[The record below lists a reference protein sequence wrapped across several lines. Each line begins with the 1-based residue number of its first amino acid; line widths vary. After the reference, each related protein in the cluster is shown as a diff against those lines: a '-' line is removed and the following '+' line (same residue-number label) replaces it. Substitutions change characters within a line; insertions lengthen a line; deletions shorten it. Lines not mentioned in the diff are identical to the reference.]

1 MAAVDGLV
9 SGIDVT
15 SIVSQLVQVDSATQ
29 NKLKANVSTAQSAVS
44 GYQSVSTKMQALQT
58 AADNLKKATSWS
70 PTTATSSSTNVAVT
84 AGSTAATGSLA
95 FTVTA
100 LASTQSMVLNRQ
112 YDSGQSG
119 DGSFSA
125 TEKVDWGAQGFP
137 LDVVKNGQVVGSISP
152 TTGTISELAA
162 SINAASDLGVKAVA
176 LKVADGKYRLQ
187 ITATDSGS
195 AGAVS
200 LLSGGGRPKG
210 PISDTDVANG
220 LSNNFTNIS
229 AAQDAKLDFGNGLIV
244 TSSSNTFADIV
255 PGVTLTAAKAD
266 ENQQVVI
273 GISPDKT
280 KVASA
285 VQALVDAANA
295 ALTDIKAKTKAG
307 QPGADGKLTG
317 AGPLV
322 GDSTLRSLQ
331 NSIVSSVTSAF
342 GRSSA
347 ASIGVQSTKDGLLT
361 FDQDKFLSAY
371 TKDPVAVR
379 NLVAPTSVS
388 GGTGTG
394 LVEKLSTLA
403 NNAIKTGTGQI
414 TSAIAGQNSSIKDL
428 NDRIAD
434 WDLKLAA
441 RKERYQKYY
450 SALES
455 ALGKL
460 QNQSSYV
467 SSQLSSLS

>member
-1 MAAVDGLV
+1 MAAVDGLI

-29 NKLKANVSTAQSAVS
+29 NKLKANVTTAQSAVS
-44 GYQSVSTKMQALQT
+44 AYQSVSTKMQAIQT

-84 AGSTAATGSLA
+84 AGSTASTGSLA

-112 YDSGQSG
+112 YAPGQNG

-125 TEKVDWGAQGFP
+125 TEQVNWNDQGFP
-137 LDVVKNGQVVGSISP
+137 LDVVKDGKVVGSISP

-176 LKVADGKYRLQ
+176 LKVADGKYKLQ
-187 ITATDSGS
+187 ITASDSGS

-210 PISDTDVANG
+210 TISDQDVADN
-220 LSNNFTNIS
+220 LSNGFTTIS
-229 AAQDAKLDFGNGLIV
+229 SARDAELDFGNGLLV
-244 TSSSNTFADIV
+244 TSSTNTFADIV
-255 PGVTLTAAKAD
+255 PGVTITAAKAD
-266 ENQQVVI
+266 VNQPVTI

-280 KVASA
+280 KIASA
-285 VQALVDAANA
+285 MQALVDAANA
-295 ALTDIKAKTKAG
+295 ALTDIRAKTK
-307 QPGADGKLTG
+307 PGTVGPDGSLSG
-317 AGPLV
+317 AGALV

-331 NSIVSSVTSAF
+331 NSIISSVTSAF

-347 ASIGVQSTKDGLLT
+347 ASVGVQSTKEGLLT
-361 FDQDKFLSAY
+361 FDQDKFLTAY
-371 TKDPVAVR
+371 TKDPVGVR
-379 NLVAPTSVS
+379 NLIAPTSVT
-388 GGTGTG
+388 GGTGSG
-394 LVEKLSTLA
+394 LIEKLSTLA
-403 NNAIKTGTGQI
+403 SNATRTGTGLL
-414 TSAIAGQNSSIKDL
+414 TSAIAGRNSSISDL
-428 NDRIAD
+428 TNRIAD

-450 SALES
+450 SALET

-460 QNQSSYV
+460 QNQSTYV
-467 SSQLSSLS
+467 ASQLSSLS